1 MYVCLWKG
9 VGVRGRE
16 GGGGGIHCM
25 AIHLCPSRMTPR
37 NLAVVLTPSIIRLK
51 ARTKLMSPEELRV
64 LPKQTALVEHL
75 ICHADR
81 IGSMTPQLRQSTLD
95 MAERRFRKK
104 LGKMKKIKKRKG
116 TWCVDASHCHSS
128 PVYMLYS
135 G

>member
-1 MYVCLWKG
+1 M
-9 VGVRGRE
+9 
-16 GGGGGIHCM
+16 
-25 AIHLCPSRMTPR
+25 
-37 NLAVVLTPSIIRLK
+37 
-51 ARTKLMSPEELRV
+51 

-81 IGSMTPQLRQSTLD
+81 IGSMTPQLHQNTLD

-116 TWCVDASHCHSS
+116 MWCADASHCRSYT
-128 PVYMLYS
+128 VYVLYS